1 MTFEIESDV
10 PMVSNRRGRKAVE
23 FPFSDM
29 DVGDSFLVPCDVSAK
44 NEINNW
50 RRKIAIAKKVFLTS
64 YEGAFATA
72 TVSDGIRVWRT
83 A

>member
-1 MTFEIESDV
+1 MSFNIESDV

-23 FPFSDM
+23 FPFYEM

-50 RRKIAIAKKVFLTS
+50 RRKIAIAKK
-64 YEGAFATA
+64 AFGQGTFSTA
-72 TVSDGIRVWRT
+72 TLGDGIRVWRT

>member
-1 MTFEIESDV
+1 MSFEIESDV

-23 FPFSDM
+23 FPFGEM
-29 DVGDSFLVPCDVSAK
+29 DVGDSFLVPCDVNAK

-50 RRKIAIAKKVFLTS
+50 RRKIAIAKK
-64 YEGAFATA
+64 AFGQGTFSTA
-72 TVSDGIRVWRT
+72 TVGDGIRVWRT

>member
-1 MTFEIESDV
+1 MSFDIESDV

-23 FPFSDM
+23 FPFHQM
-29 DVGDSFLVPCDVSAK
+29 DVGDSFLVPCDVNAK

-50 RRKIAIAKKVFLTS
+50 RRKIAIAKKAFGKGT
-64 YEGAFATA
+64 FATA

>member
-10 PMVSNRRGRKAVE
+10 PMVSNRRGRKAVT
-23 FPFSDM
+23 FPFGEM
-29 DVGDSFLVPCDVSAK
+29 DVGDSFLVDCDVEAK

-50 RRKIAIAKKVFLTS
+50 RRKIAIAKK
-64 YEGAFATA
+64 AFGQGTFSTA
-72 TVSDGIRVWRT
+72 TVGDGIRVWRT